1 MMLPFQ
7 QPRHLPDRELHKRIA
22 TASDLFLNF
31 KVDEYEITV
40 NVGYRLV
47 QREFIVVEVTP
58 GAKDPSLMVE
68 GHFET
73 QTAVHHSTQAFGCCG
88 TGVVTY
94 DLKIDVAGSF
104 RSGGSHH
111 VGLNRTSLT
120 G

>member
-1 MMLPFQ
+1 MLPFQ
-7 QPRHLPDRELHKRIA
+7 QPRHLPDSELHKRIS

-40 NVGYRLV
+40 NVRYRLV
-47 QREFIVVEVTP
+47 EREFIVVEFTP
-58 GAKDPSLMVE
+58 GAEDPSLMVE
-68 GHFET
+68 GRFET
-73 QTAVHHSTQAFGCCG
+73 QTPVHHSAQALGCYG

-111 VGLNRTSLT
+111 VGLDRASLT